1 MLPIKVVCVIKWGY
15 TMKNILKV
23 FKRDMK
29 SIAKNP
35 IALLIVGGL
44 CIIPSLYAWVNI
56 KACWDP
62 YENTSTIPVAVVN
75 NDKKVTFKGKE
86 INIGEEVIKKLKDN
100 KKIGWTFVNSK
111 SASLGVVDGTYYA
124 AIEIPEDFSSSFIS
138 VLSDNPKKPQ
148 INYKVD
154 TKANPVATKITGVA
168 KNTLTEE
175 ITANFV
181 ETVNETIF
189 SSLNDVGQN
198 AEKNKQDIIKLKDN
212 IIDMN
217 KNMDLILS
225 TLQNINTRSGDLSK
239 FLTEIKSTMPS
250 ISSGLSAVIESNEN
264 NKSLIKSTQN
274 SMNNSFDNINT
285 TLNNSQASVYR
296 IQASM
301 KELNTI
307 TSDTAVSQTNS
318 IIGQVTMEISNISNG
333 ISSTVDFLQKVNEA
347 SPNGEVTKMIA
358 SLKNIQTSLNDEK
371 SRLENAR
378 TQINEAN
385 KINKNM
391 IDSINNGIT
400 DINTEIISATK
411 EYNASART
419 SLNTIANNL
428 VTATND
434 ATDLLKSA
442 QDLNNQIDKLMNT
455 AIDGT
460 NLANKV
466 SGDMNYRLLE
476 FKDTISK
483 LSEKLQLVNNN
494 DLVQIISILQSNP
507 KFMGDFIADPINL
520 KEEAINA
527 IPNYGSAMAPI
538 YTVLAL
544 WVGCLL
550 LTSLLKTTVVP
561 FEGSENIT
569 LREKHF
575 GKMLTFITLA
585 SIQAF
590 IMSVGDKVL
599 LNVYTVSTPLM
610 IIFAIVSS
618 ITFAIITFTLVSI
631 LGNIGKA
638 IAIVFMIIQLAGSGG
653 TYPIQVDPLIFRI
666 LQPLFPFTYSVGG
679 FREAIAGPLIS
690 SVVLDFTMLLIIAIV
705 FILIGFFFKEPLHNK
720 IHKFEMRFEES
731 GIGE

>member
-1 MLPIKVVCVIKWGY
+1 
-15 TMKNILKV
+15 MKNILKV

-44 CIIPSLYAWVNI
+44 CVIPSLYAWVNI

-75 NDKKVTFKGKE
+75 NDRKIIYKGKE
-86 INIGEEVIKKLKDN
+86 INIGEEVVKKLEGN

-111 SASLGVVDGTYYA
+111 AASLGVVDGTYYA
-124 AIEIPEDFSSSFIS
+124 VIEIPEDFSSSFIS
-138 VLSDNPKKPQ
+138 VLSDKPKKPE

-175 ITANFV
+175 ITTNFV

-212 IIDMN
+212 IINMN
-217 KNMDLILS
+217 KNMELILS

-250 ISSGLSAVIESNEN
+250 ISSGLDSVIESNEN
-264 NKSLIKSTQN
+264 NKNLIKSTQN
-274 SMNNSFDNINT
+274 SMNSSFDSINM

-301 KELNTI
+301 KDMNAVA
-307 TSDTAVSQTNS
+307 SDTTSAEANS
-318 IIGQVTMEISNISNG
+318 IIGKVTMEVGNISNG

-347 SPNGEVTKMIA
+347 SPSGEVTKMIA

-371 SRLENAR
+371 SRLESAR
-378 TQINEAN
+378 TQLNEAN

-391 IDSINNGIT
+391 FDSINNGIA
-400 DINTEIISATK
+400 DINIEIINASK
-411 EYNASART
+411 QYNTSART
-419 SLNTIANNL
+419 SLNAISNNL
-428 VTATND
+428 ITSTND

-442 QDLNNQIDKLMNT
+442 QNLNSQIDKLMNT

-466 SGDMNYRLLE
+466 SGDMNYRLVE

-520 KEEAINA
+520 REEAINA

-550 LTSLLKTTVVP
+550 LTSLLKTSVVA
-561 FEGSENIT
+561 FEGSENIS

-575 GKMLTFITLA
+575 GKMLTFVTLA

-590 IMSVGDKVL
+590 IVSVGDKVL
-599 LNVYTVSTPLM
+599 LNVYTVSTALM

-690 SVVLDFTMLLIIAIV
+690 SVVLDFTVLIIIAIV

-720 IHKFEMRFEES
+720 IHKFEMKFEES

>member
-1 MLPIKVVCVIKWGY
+1 
-15 TMKNILKV
+15 MKNILTI

-75 NDKKVTFKGKE
+75 NDKKVIFKGKD

-217 KNMDLILS
+217 KNMDLILD

-250 ISSGLSAVIESNEN
+250 ISSGLNSVIESNEN
-264 NKSLIKSTQN
+264 NKNLIKATQN
-274 SMNNSFDNINT
+274 SMNSSFDNINT

-307 TSDTAVSQTNS
+307 ASDTAGSQTNS
-318 IIGQVTMEISNISNG
+318 IIGQVTMEINNISNG

-347 SPNGEVTKMIA
+347 SPSGEVTKMIA

-391 IDSINNGIT
+391 LDSINNGIT
-400 DINTEIISATK
+400 AINTEIINATK
-411 EYNASART
+411 QYNTNART
-419 SLNTIANNL
+419 SLNAIANNL
-428 VTATND
+428 VNATND

-442 QDLNNQIDKLMNT
+442 KDLNNQIDILMNT

-466 SGDMNYRLLE
+466 SGDVNYRLTE

-483 LSEKLQLVNNN
+483 LSEKLLLVNNN

-520 KEEAINA
+520 REEAINS

-550 LTSLLKTTVVP
+550 LTSLLKTSVVP
-561 FEGSENIT
+561 FKGSENIS

-575 GKMLTFITLA
+575 GKMLTFVTLA

-599 LNVYTVSTPLM
+599 LNVYTVSTALM
-610 IIFAIVSS
+610 IIFAIISS

-638 IAIVFMIIQLAGSGG
+638 IAIIFMIIQLAGSGG
-653 TYPIQVDPLIFRI
+653 TYPIQVDPLVFRI

-690 SVVLDFTMLLIIAIV
+690 SVVLDLTVLIMIAIV
-705 FILIGFFFKEPLHNK
+705 FVLIGFFFKEPLHNK
-720 IHKFEMRFEES
+720 IHKFETRFEEA

>member
-1 MLPIKVVCVIKWGY
+1 
-15 TMKNILKV
+15 MKNILKV

-75 NDKKVTFKGKE
+75 NDKKVIFKGKE
-86 INIGEEVIKKLKDN
+86 INIGEEVMKKLKDN

-217 KNMDLILS
+217 KNMDLILD

-250 ISSGLSAVIESNEN
+250 ISSGLNSVIESNEN
-264 NKSLIKSTQN
+264 TKNLIKATQN
-274 SMNNSFDNINT
+274 SMNSSFDNINI
-285 TLNNSQASVYR
+285 TLSNSQASVYR

-307 TSDTAVSQTNS
+307 TSDTASSKANS
-318 IIGQVTMEISNISNG
+318 IIGQVTMEINNISNG
-333 ISSTVDFLQKVNEA
+333 VSSTVDFLQKVNEA
-347 SPNGEVTKMIA
+347 SPSGEVTKMIA
-358 SLKNIQTSLNDEK
+358 SLKNIQTSINDEK
-371 SRLENAR
+371 SRLENAI
-378 TQINEAN
+378 TQISEAN

-391 IDSINNGIT
+391 LDSINNGIT
-400 DINTEIISATK
+400 SINTEIINATK
-411 EYNASART
+411 QYNTSART
-419 SLNTIANNL
+419 SLNAIANNL
-428 VTATND
+428 VNATND

-442 QDLNNQIDKLMNT
+442 KDLNNQIDVLMNT

-466 SGDMNYRLLE
+466 SGDMNYRLIE

-520 KEEAINA
+520 REEAINS

-550 LTSLLKTTVVP
+550 LTSLLKTSVAP
-561 FEGSENIT
+561 FEGSENIS

-575 GKMLTFITLA
+575 GKMLTFVTLA

-599 LNVYTVSTPLM
+599 LNVYTVSTTLM
-610 IIFAIVSS
+610 IIFAIISS

-690 SVVLDFTMLLIIAIV
+690 SVVLDFTVLIMIAIV
-705 FILIGFFFKEPLHNK
+705 FVLIGFFFKEPLHNK

>member
-1 MLPIKVVCVIKWGY
+1 
-15 TMKNILKV
+15 MKNILKV

>member
-1 MLPIKVVCVIKWGY
+1 
-15 TMKNILKV
+15 MKNILKV
-23 FKRDMK
+23 FKRDMM

-75 NDKKVTFKGKE
+75 NDRKVTFKGKE

-217 KNMDLILS
+217 KNMDIILS

-250 ISSGLSAVIESNEN
+250 ISSGLSAVIESNES

-274 SMNNSFDNINT
+274 SMNNSFDNINM

-301 KELNTI
+301 RELNAI
-307 TSDTAVSQTNS
+307 ASDTANSQANT
-318 IIGQVTMEISNISNG
+318 IIGQIIMEISNIGNG
-333 ISSTVDFLQKVNEA
+333 ISSNVDFLQKVNEA
-347 SPNGEVTKMIA
+347 MPNAEVTKMIA

-385 KINKNM
+385 KINKNTL
-391 IDSINNGIT
+391 DSINRGIT
-400 DINTEIISATK
+400 DINTETINATK
-411 EYNASART
+411 QYNTKARA
-419 SLNTIANNL
+419 SLNAIANNL
-428 VTATND
+428 VTSTND
-434 ATDLLKSA
+434 ATDLLKTA

-520 KEEAINA
+520 KEETVNA

-544 WVGCLL
+544 WGGCLL
-550 LTSLLKTTVVP
+550 LTSLLKTSVVP
-561 FEGSENIT
+561 FDGSGSIT

-575 GKMLTFITLA
+575 GKMLTFVTLA

-590 IMSVGDKVL
+590 IVSVGDKL
-599 LNVYTVSTPLM
+599 LLHVYTVNTALM
-610 IIFAIVSS
+610 IIFAIISS

-690 SVVLDFTMLLIIAIV
+690 SVVLDFTVLIIIGGV

-731 GIGE
+731 GLGE

>member
-1 MLPIKVVCVIKWGY
+1 
-15 TMKNILKV
+15 MKNILKV

-35 IALLIVGGL
+35 VALLIIGGL
-44 CIIPSLYAWVNI
+44 CVIPSLYAWVNI

-75 NDKKVTFKGKE
+75 NDRHVSFRGKE
-86 INIGEEVIKKLKDN
+86 INIGEQVVEKLKDN

-111 SASLGVVDGTYYA
+111 DADLGVVDGTYYA
-124 AIEIPEDFSSSFIS
+124 AVEIPEDFSSRFVS

-175 ITANFV
+175 ITSNFV
-181 ETVNETIF
+181 ETVNSTIF
-189 SSLNDVGQN
+189 TSLNDVGQN

-212 IIDMN
+212 IILMN
-217 KNMDLILS
+217 KNMDSIIDGLK
-225 TLQNINTRSGDLSK
+225 NIHTRSGDLSK
-239 FLTEIKSTMPS
+239 FLTEIKATMPS
-250 ISSGLSAVIESNEN
+250 ISSGLNVVIQSNDN
-264 NKSLIKSTQN
+264 NKQLIKSTQTA
-274 SMNNSFDNINT
+274 MNNSFDNIGL
-285 TLNNSQASVYR
+285 TLNSSQASVYR
-296 IQASM
+296 IQALVS
-301 KELNTI
+301 ELNTSASSTA
-307 TSDTAVSQTNS
+307 TSQMNS
-318 IIGQVTMEISNISNG
+318 TVGQISMEITNLNNG
-333 ISSTVDFLQKVNEA
+333 INSTIDFLQKLNETN
-347 SPNGEVTKMIA
+347 PNGEITKMIT
-358 SLKNIQTSLNDEK
+358 SLKNIQNALNDESKRLDNLK
-371 SRLENAR
+371 SQLND
-378 TQINEAN
+378 AN
-385 KINKNM
+385 KINKDM
-391 IDSINNGIT
+391 IDSINNGVSNLNVQI
-400 DINTEIISATK
+400 INTTK
-411 EYNASART
+411 LYNTSTRA

-428 VTATND
+428 IVATDD

-442 QDLNNQIDKLMNT
+442 QDLGTQIDKLMNT

-466 SGDMNYRLLE
+466 SGDLDYRLLQ
-476 FKDTISK
+476 FKDVIGK
-483 LSEKLQLVNNN
+483 LSDKLQLINNN
-494 DLVQIISILQSNP
+494 DLVEIITILQSNP
-507 KFMGDFIADPINL
+507 TFMGDFISDPINL
-520 KEEAINA
+520 KDEAINA

-550 LTSLLKTTVVP
+550 LTSLLKTKVAP
-561 FEGSENIT
+561 FEGSERIT

-585 SIQAF
+585 AIQGF
-590 IMSVGDKVL
+590 IVTVGDKLL
-599 LNVYTVSTPLM
+599 LNVYTVNAALM
-610 IIFAIVSS
+610 IIFGVVSS
-618 ITFAIITFTLVSI
+618 IVFAIITYTLVSI

-638 IAIVFMIIQLAGSGG
+638 VAIVFMIIQLAGSGG
-653 TYPIQVDPLIFRI
+653 TYPIQVDPMIFRI

-690 SVVLDFTMLLIIAIV
+690 SVVLDFTVLLIIAAI
-705 FILIGFFFKEPLHNK
+705 FILIGFFLKEPLHNP
-720 IHKFEMRFEES
+720 IHRFEERFEES

>member
-1 MLPIKVVCVIKWGY
+1 
-15 TMKNILKV
+15 MKNILKV

-75 NDKKVTFKGKE
+75 NDKKVTFRGKD
-86 INIGEEVIKKLKDN
+86 INIGDEVVKKLKEN

-124 AIEIPEDFSSSFIS
+124 VIEIPEDFSSSFLS
-138 VLSDNPKKPQ
+138 VLSGNPKKPQ

-175 ITANFV
+175 VTSNFV

-212 IIDMN
+212 IINMN
-217 KNMDLILS
+217 KNMDFILS

-239 FLTEIKSTMPS
+239 FMTEIKSTLPS
-250 ISSGLSAVIESNEN
+250 ISSGLDAAVQSNEN
-264 NKSLIKSTQN
+264 NKNLIKSTQN
-274 SMNNSFDNINT
+274 SMNSSFDNINT
-285 TLNNSQASVYR
+285 TLNESQASSYR
-296 IQASM
+296 IQASI
-301 KELNTI
+301 KELNAS
-307 TSDTAVSQTNS
+307 TSSAAETQTNT
-318 IIGQVTMEISNISNG
+318 IIGQITMEISNINNG
-333 ISSTVDFLQKVNEA
+333 INSAIDFLQKVNEA
-347 SPNGEVTKMIA
+347 SPNSEVTKMIT
-358 SLKNIQTSLNDEK
+358 SLKNIQSALNDERG
-371 SRLENAR
+371 RLDTAR
-378 TQINEAN
+378 TQLNEAN
-385 KINKNM
+385 KINKDM
-391 IDSINNGIT
+391 VDSINNGATNMNTQI
-400 DINTEIISATK
+400 INATK
-411 EYNASART
+411 QYNTSTRA
-419 SLNTIANNL
+419 SLNSIANNL
-428 VTATND
+428 ITATSD
-434 ATDLLKSA
+434 ANDLLKSA
-442 QDLNNQIDKLMNT
+442 KELNNQIDKLMNT
-455 AIDGT
+455 AIDGS

-476 FKDTISK
+476 FKDTIRK
-483 LSEKLQLVNNN
+483 LSEKLELVNNN

-507 KFMGDFIADPINL
+507 KFMGDFVADPINL

-550 LTSLLKTTVVP
+550 LTSLLKTSSAP
-561 FEGSENIT
+561 FEGSDAIS

-575 GKMLTFITLA
+575 GKMLTFVTLA

-590 IMSVGDKVL
+590 IVSVGNKVL
-599 LNVYTVSTPLM
+599 LDVYTVNTALM

-638 IAIVFMIIQLAGSGG
+638 IAIIFMIIQLAGSGG
-653 TYPIQVDPLIFRI
+653 TYPIQVDPMIFRI

-690 SVVLDFTMLLIIAIV
+690 SVVLDFTVLIIIAAV
-705 FILIGFFFKEPLHNK
+705 FILIGFFLKEPLHDK
-720 IHKFEMRFEES
+720 IHKFETRFEES

>member
-1 MLPIKVVCVIKWGY
+1 
-15 TMKNILKV
+15 MKNILKV

-35 IALLIVGGL
+35 VALLIIGGL
-44 CIIPSLYAWVNI
+44 CVIPSLYAWVNI

-75 NDKKVTFKGKE
+75 NDRHVSFRGKE
-86 INIGEEVIKKLKDN
+86 INIGEQVVEKLKDN

-111 SASLGVVDGTYYA
+111 DADLGVVDGTYYA
-124 AIEIPEDFSSSFIS
+124 AVEIPEDFSSRFVS

-175 ITANFV
+175 ITSNFI
-181 ETVNETIF
+181 ETVNSTIF
-189 SSLNDVGQN
+189 TSLNDVGQN

-212 IIDMN
+212 IILMN
-217 KNMDLILS
+217 KNMDSIIDGLK
-225 TLQNINTRSGDLSK
+225 NIHTRSGDLSK
-239 FLTEIKSTMPS
+239 FLTEIKATMPS
-250 ISSGLSAVIESNEN
+250 ISSGLNVVIQSNDN
-264 NKSLIKSTQN
+264 NKQLIKSTQN
-274 SMNNSFDNINT
+274 AMNNSFDNIGL

-296 IQASM
+296 IQALVS
-301 KELNTI
+301 ELNTSASSTA
-307 TSDTAVSQTNS
+307 TSQMNS
-318 IIGQVTMEISNISNG
+318 TVGQITMEITNLNNG
-333 ISSTVDFLQKVNEA
+333 INSTIDFLQKLNETN
-347 SPNGEVTKMIA
+347 PNGEITKMIA
-358 SLKNIQTSLNDEK
+358 SLKNIQNALNDESKRLDNLK
-371 SRLENAR
+371 SQLSD
-378 TQINEAN
+378 AN
-385 KINKNM
+385 KINKDM
-391 IDSINNGIT
+391 INSINNGVSNLNVQI
-400 DINTEIISATK
+400 INTTK
-411 EYNASART
+411 LYNTSTRA

-428 VTATND
+428 VVATDD
-434 ATDLLKSA
+434 ATDLLRSA
-442 QDLNNQIDKLMNT
+442 QDLGSQIDKLMNT

-466 SGDMNYRLLE
+466 SGDLDYRLLQ
-476 FKDTISK
+476 FKDVIGK
-483 LSEKLQLVNNN
+483 LSEKLQLINNN
-494 DLVQIISILQSNP
+494 DLVQIITILQSNP
-507 KFMGDFIADPINL
+507 TFMGDFISDPINL
-520 KEEAINA
+520 KDEAINA

-550 LTSLLKTTVVP
+550 LTSLLKTKVAP
-561 FEGSENIT
+561 FEGSEKLT

-585 SIQAF
+585 AIQGF
-590 IMSVGDKVL
+590 IVSVGDKLL
-599 LNVYTVSTPLM
+599 LNVYTVNTPLM
-610 IIFAIVSS
+610 LIFGVLSS
-618 ITFAIITFTLVSI
+618 IVFAIITYTLVSI

-638 IAIVFMIIQLAGSGG
+638 VAIVFMIIQLAGSGG
-653 TYPIQVDPLIFRI
+653 TYPIQVDPMIFRI

-690 SVVLDFTMLLIIAIV
+690 SVVLDFTVLLIIAAI
-705 FILIGFFFKEPLHNK
+705 FILIGFFFKEPLHNP
-720 IHKFEMRFEES
+720 IHRFEERFEES

>member
-1 MLPIKVVCVIKWGY
+1 
-15 TMKNILKV
+15 MKNILKV

-35 IALLIVGGL
+35 VALLIIGGL
-44 CIIPSLYAWVNI
+44 CVIPSLYAWVNI

-75 NDKKVTFKGKE
+75 NDRHVSFRGKE
-86 INIGEEVIKKLKDN
+86 INIGEQVVEKLKDN

-111 SASLGVVDGTYYA
+111 DADLGVVDGTYYA
-124 AIEIPEDFSSSFIS
+124 AVEIPEDFSSRFVS

-175 ITANFV
+175 ITSNFI
-181 ETVNETIF
+181 ETVNSTIF
-189 SSLNDVGQN
+189 TSLNDVGQN

-212 IIDMN
+212 IILMN
-217 KNMDLILS
+217 KNMDSIIDGLK
-225 TLQNINTRSGDLSK
+225 NIHTRSGDLSK
-239 FLTEIKSTMPS
+239 FLTEIKATMPS
-250 ISSGLSAVIESNEN
+250 ISSGLNVVIQSNDN
-264 NKSLIKSTQN
+264 NKQLIKSTQN
-274 SMNNSFDNINT
+274 AMNNSFDNIGL

-296 IQASM
+296 IQALVS
-301 KELNTI
+301 ELNTSASSTA
-307 TSDTAVSQTNS
+307 TSQMNS
-318 IIGQVTMEISNISNG
+318 TVGQISMEITNLNNG
-333 ISSTVDFLQKVNEA
+333 INSTIDFLQKLNETN
-347 SPNGEVTKMIA
+347 PNGEITKMIT
-358 SLKNIQTSLNDEK
+358 SLKNIQNALNDESKRLDNLK
-371 SRLENAR
+371 SQLSA
-378 TQINEAN
+378 AN
-385 KINKNM
+385 KINKDM
-391 IDSINNGIT
+391 IDSINNGISNLNVQIT
-400 DINTEIISATK
+400 NTTK
-411 EYNASART
+411 LYNTSTRA

-428 VTATND
+428 IVATDD
-434 ATDLLKSA
+434 ATDLIKSA
-442 QDLNNQIDKLMNT
+442 QDLGSQIDKLMNT

-466 SGDMNYRLLE
+466 SGDLDYRLLQ
-476 FKDTISK
+476 FKDVIGK
-483 LSEKLQLVNNN
+483 LSEKLQLINNN
-494 DLVQIISILQSNP
+494 DLVQIITILQSNP
-507 KFMGDFIADPINL
+507 TFMGDFISDPINL
-520 KEEAINA
+520 KDEAINA

-550 LTSLLKTTVVP
+550 LTSLLKTKVAP
-561 FEGSENIT
+561 FEGSEKLT

-585 SIQAF
+585 AIQGF
-590 IMSVGDKVL
+590 IVSVGDKLL
-599 LNVYTVSTPLM
+599 LNVYTVNTALM
-610 IIFAIVSS
+610 IIFSVVSS
-618 ITFAIITFTLVSI
+618 IVFAIITYTLVSI

-638 IAIVFMIIQLAGSGG
+638 VAIVFMIIQLAGSGG
-653 TYPIQVDPLIFRI
+653 TYPIQVDPMIFRI

-690 SVVLDFTMLLIIAIV
+690 SVVLDFTVLLIIAAI
-705 FILIGFFFKEPLHNK
+705 FILIGFFFKEPLHNP
-720 IHKFEMRFEES
+720 IHRFEERFEES